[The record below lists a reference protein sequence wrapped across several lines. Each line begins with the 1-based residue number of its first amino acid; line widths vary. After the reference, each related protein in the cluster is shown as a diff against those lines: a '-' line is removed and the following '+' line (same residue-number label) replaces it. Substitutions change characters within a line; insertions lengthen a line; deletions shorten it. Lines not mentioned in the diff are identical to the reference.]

1 MSASATP
8 SRLTAGVAWG
18 AAGVLCFSGT
28 APATRVAAPAF
39 GPEALTFARILIAAV
54 LAAAALTLTRDAVR
68 PTRAD
73 LPLLALMGLGLAIG
87 FPLLLAIA
95 VERVPAAHGAVVIG
109 VVPAA
114 TAALSVI
121 RTDERP
127 PTRFWLGCAGGLAA
141 VLAFAIGEGG
151 GGVQPADLWL
161 LAAVASCA
169 AGYVEGGRLARRIGA
184 LAALCWSVILLAP
197 LALVG
202 LAIAVADR
210 PFAHPDPGAW
220 AGLLWAGVM
229 SMFLG
234 SIAWYR
240 GLAIGG
246 IARIGQ
252 LNLLQPLLAIT
263 WSALILREHIT
274 AAVPLAAIA
283 VLAAMAVCVN
293 SYGGPPMTEGGRPF
307 AAAPEASATPA
318 RGAARRRRAG

>member
-1 MSASATP
+1 MSTSGAP

-39 GPEALTFARILIAAV
+39 GPAALTFARILIAAV
-54 LAAAALTLTRDAVR
+54 LATAALTLTGDAVR
-68 PTRAD
+68 PSRAD

-87 FPLLLAIA
+87 FPLLLGIA

-127 PTRFWLGCAGGLAA
+127 PARFWFGCAGGLAA
-141 VLAFAIGEGG
+141 VLAFAIDQGG
-151 GGVQPADLWL
+151 GSVQPADLWL

-169 AGYVEGGRLARRIGA
+169 VGYVEGGRLARRIGA

-202 LAIAVADR
+202 LTIAVANR
-210 PFAHPDPGAW
+210 SFADLDAAAW

-240 GLAIGG
+240 GLATGG

-263 WSALILREHIT
+263 WSAVILREHIT

-293 SYGGPPMTEGGRPF
+293 SRDGR
-307 AAAPEASATPA
+307 
-318 RGAARRRRAG
+318 R

>member
-1 MSASATP
+1 V
-8 SRLTAGVAWG
+8 TAGVAWG

-39 GPEALTFARILIAAV
+39 GPETLTFARIVIAAL
-54 LAAAALTLTRDAVR
+54 LAAAALALTRDPPR
-68 PTRAD
+68 PSRAD
-73 LPLLALMGLGLAIG
+73 LAPLVLTGVGLAIG

-95 VERVPAAHGAVVIG
+95 VERVPAVHGAVVIG

-114 TAALSVI
+114 TASLSVL

-127 PTRFWLGCAGGLAA
+127 PARFWLGCAGGLAA
-141 VLAFAIGEGG
+141 VLGFALSQGG
-151 GGVQPADLWL
+151 GSLQPADLWL
-161 LAAVASCA
+161 FAAVASCA
-169 AGYVEGGRLARRIGA
+169 VGYVEGGRQAQRIGA
-184 LAALCWSVILLAP
+184 LPALCWAMILLAP
-197 LALVG
+197 AAVVG
-202 LAIAVADR
+202 LAIAIANHSL
-210 PFAHPDPGAW
+210 AHLGAGAW
-220 AGLLWAGVM
+220 AALLWAGVM

-274 AAVPLAAIA
+274 LAVPLAAIA
-283 VLAAMAVCVN
+283 VLVAMTICVE
-293 SYGGPPMTEGGRPF
+293 SRSTG
-307 AAAPEASATPA
+307 AD
-318 RGAARRRRAG
+318 AAR

>member
-1 MSASATP
+1 MSTSGAP

-39 GPEALTFARILIAAV
+39 GPAALTFARILIAAV
-54 LAAAALTLTRDAVR
+54 LATAALTLTGDAVR
-68 PTRAD
+68 PSRAD

-87 FPLLLAIA
+87 FPLLLGIA

-127 PTRFWLGCAGGLAA
+127 PARFWFGCAGGLAA
-141 VLAFAIGEGG
+141 VLAFAIDQGG
-151 GGVQPADLWL
+151 GSVQPADLWL

-169 AGYVEGGRLARRIGA
+169 VGYVEGGRLARRIGA
-184 LAALCWSVILLAP
+184 LDALCWSVILLAP
-197 LALVG
+197 LAVVG
-202 LAIAVADR
+202 LVIAVANR
-210 PFAHPDPGAW
+210 SFADLDAAAW

-240 GLAIGG
+240 GLATGG

-263 WSALILREHIT
+263 WSAVILREHIT

-293 SYGGPPMTEGGRPF
+293 SRDGR
-307 AAAPEASATPA
+307 
-318 RGAARRRRAG
+318 R